1 MNREPFSSVYFV
13 QSRLAFVLS
22 RVHFWSLNTPLFP
35 SIHPSLSTHA
45 SLLSSAPSWQLLFAL
60 CFFRLRPLLYTCLVL
75 LSSLY
80 LALWK
85 PRSTG

>member
-13 QSRLAFVLS
+13 QSRLAFVVLS
-22 RVHFWSLNTPLFP
+22 RVYFWSLNTPLYP
-35 SIHPSLSTHA
+35 SIPPSTHA

-60 CFFRLRPLLYTCLVL
+60 CFFRLHPLLCTCLVL